1 MRTPATLWLCTQPTD
16 MRCSYDGLA
25 AKVRRHLGADPLNGQ
40 GFVFVNRRR
49 TQLKCLYFDAGGY
62 CVWSKRLEQG
72 RFGVNRTAQT
82 SAVALSRTA
91 FEGLIEGLNLI
102 VKKQRKRWNP
112 AAPRAPDRV

>member
-1 MRTPATLWLCTQPTD
+1 

-25 AKVRRHLGADPLNGQ
+25 AKVRHHLGADPLNGE

-91 FEGLIEGLNLI
+91 FEGLIEGLDLI
-102 VKKQRKRWNP
+102 VKKRRKRWHP
-112 AAPRAPDRV
+112 SAFSDSERM